1 MANKL
6 HMIRPCGGLAGA
18 HLQYVSDHGVDS
30 AGGVAPYVV
39 EYAQG
44 TNVQHSLNW
53 KLSEEEVQG
62 RYWRALTEFQETP
75 QSFLLICL

>member
-6 HMIRPCGGLAGA
+6 DMIRPCGGLAGA
-18 HLQYVSDHGVDS
+18 HLQYVSVEDS
-30 AGGVAPYVV
+30 AGGVASYVV

-53 KLSEEEVQG
+53 EFSQEKVNGIREELMSVLGKFANEQ
-62 RYWRALTEFQETP
+62 T
-75 QSFLLICL
+75 